1 MNRKRL
7 YALLIKESL
16 QIIRDPSA
24 ILIAVILPLI
34 LLFLMGY
41 AVSLDA
47 RNIPFGIINKSN
59 TKEAHDLVSSFVG
72 SSFFKTRISHNKK
85 ELIQALQDNELKGV
99 LEVPE
104 SFGKN
109 TAYDLQIL
117 VDATEPNTGGLIQN
131 YASKIIQMWAIE
143 EGLLPSKGITIVP
156 RYWFNPPLSSR
167 YFLIPGSISV
177 VMTLIGI
184 LLTALVIAREWER
197 GTMEALIA
205 TPTSMM
211 EILLGKLIPYFMLGL
226 GSMLL
231 CFVVAYFW
239 YEIPFNGSFGILLLL
254 SAFYLFPSLSI
265 GLLISTIA
273 KNQFVAAQV
282 SIIAGFLPAFLLSGF
297 LFEISNMPTALQY
310 FTYIIPARYF
320 VESLQTIFLVGNI
333 PSIFIKDMVCMFVVG
348 LFFFI
353 LVVKKTKKGLE

>member
-7 YALLIKESL
+7 FALLLKETL
-16 QIIRDPSA
+16 QIMRDPSA

-47 RNIPFGIINKSN
+47 KNISLGIINKSN
-59 TKEAHDLVSSFVG
+59 TKEAHALVSSFVG
-72 SSFFKTRISHNKK
+72 SSSFKTHMSYDKK
-85 ELIQALQDNELKGV
+85 ELMQLLQENKLKGV
-99 LEVPE
+99 LEVPA
-104 SFGKN
+104 SFGKHDDY
-109 TAYDLQIL
+109 TLQIL
-117 VDATEPNTGGLIQN
+117 IDATEPNTGGLIQN
-131 YASKIIQMWAIE
+131 YASKIIRNWAIE
-143 EGLLPSKGITIVP
+143 EGIMPSAGISVVP

-167 YFLIPGSISV
+167 YFLLPGSISV

-197 GTMEALIA
+197 GTMEALMA

-211 EILLGKLIPYFMLGL
+211 EIILGKLIPYFILGL
-226 GSMLL
+226 GSMIL
-231 CFVVAYFW
+231 CFVVVYFW
-239 YEIPFNGSFGILLLL
+239 YDIPFKGSFGILFLL
-254 SAFYLFPSLSI
+254 SAVYLFPSLSI
-265 GLLISTIA
+265 GLLISTLA

-282 SIIAGFLPAFLLSGF
+282 SLIAGFLPAFLLSGF
-297 LFEISNMPTALQY
+297 LFEINNMPMALQI

-333 PSIFIKDMVCMFVVG
+333 PSIFIKDMACMFLVG
-348 LFFFI
+348 LFFFT

>member
-7 YALLIKESL
+7 FALLLKETL
-16 QIIRDPSA
+16 QIMRDPSA

-47 RNIPFGIINKSN
+47 KNISLGIINKSN

-72 SSFFKTRISHNKK
+72 SSSFKTHIGYDKN
-85 ELIQALQDNELKGV
+85 ELMQLLQENQLKGV
-99 LEVPE
+99 LEVPAT
-104 SFGKN
+104 FGKHD
-109 TAYDLQIL
+109 AYTLQIL
-117 VDATEPNTGGLIQN
+117 IDATEPNTGGLIQN
-131 YASKIIQMWAIE
+131 YASKIIRNWAIE
-143 EGLLPSKGITIVP
+143 EGIMASAGIAVVP

-167 YFLIPGSISV
+167 YFLLPGSISV

-197 GTMEALIA
+197 GTMEALMA

-211 EILLGKLIPYFMLGL
+211 EIILGKLIPYFILGL
-226 GSMLL
+226 GSMIL
-231 CFVVAYFW
+231 CFVVTYFW
-239 YEIPFNGSFGILLLL
+239 YEIPFKGSFGILFLL

-265 GLLISTIA
+265 GLLISTLA
-273 KNQFVAAQV
+273 KNQFVAAQI
-282 SIIAGFLPAFLLSGF
+282 SIIVGFLPAFLLSGF
-297 LFEISNMPTALQY
+297 LFEITNMPTALQI

-333 PSIFIKDMVCMFVVG
+333 PSIFIKDMACMFLVG
-348 LFFFI
+348 LFFFM